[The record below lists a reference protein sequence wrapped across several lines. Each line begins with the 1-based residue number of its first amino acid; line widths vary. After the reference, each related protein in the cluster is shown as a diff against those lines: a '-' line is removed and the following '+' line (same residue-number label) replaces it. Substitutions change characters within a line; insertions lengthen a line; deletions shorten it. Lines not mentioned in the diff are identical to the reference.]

1 MYSGIQ
7 NVQISNDNGQK
18 TCMCGFYLSG
28 NRRQILIEIDKIELN
43 MKISRSNE
51 KIRKTKVDNCA

>member
-1 MYSGIQ
+1 
-7 NVQISNDNGQK
+7 
-18 TCMCGFYLSG
+18 MCGFYLSG

-51 KIRKTKVDNCA
+51 KIRKTKVDNCVHDTMEYLNNSENSCKIVN